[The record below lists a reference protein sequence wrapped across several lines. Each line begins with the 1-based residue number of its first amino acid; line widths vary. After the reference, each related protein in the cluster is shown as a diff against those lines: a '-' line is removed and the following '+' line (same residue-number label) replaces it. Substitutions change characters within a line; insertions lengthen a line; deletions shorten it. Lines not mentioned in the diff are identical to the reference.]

1 MPPVSQGM
9 VVQVPVSLSGHTLSA
24 LSLLISVPSLIAS
37 ARCRSRDGLSLG
49 TTFMPS
55 SSSSASSAS
64 PNPTMFKSRRRFLK
78 LFGNACT
85 TCGARRCLGAECQ
98 RVCEDPQCSS
108 PWANSLCL
116 LFIYYFILLYYYNF
130 LGLGGGAVRC
140 CNCNVFWVWGDLV
153 DRMASYSVLDHVD
166 FFLLDVQGF
175 RHVMLDNSYSQ
186 ALCNLKQS
194 EPHSLYPC
202 FPDLQSARRIRFERE
217 RGVALGGGHLG
228 RV

>member
-1 MPPVSQGM
+1 MELKLENCSVNLCNECVSRVCVCVCARACGVLEKTTNPNMPPVSQGM

-55 SSSSASSAS
+55 SSSSSSSSSAS

-85 TCGARRCLGAECQ
+85 TCGARSCLGAEFR

-108 PWANSLCL
+108 P
-116 LFIYYFILLYYYNF
+116 
-130 LGLGGGAVRC
+130 
-140 CNCNVFWVWGDLV
+140 
-153 DRMASYSVLDHVD
+153 
-166 FFLLDVQGF
+166 
-175 RHVMLDNSYSQ
+175 
-186 ALCNLKQS
+186 
-194 EPHSLYPC
+194 
-202 FPDLQSARRIRFERE
+202 
-217 RGVALGGGHLG
+217 
-228 RV
+228 

>member
-1 MPPVSQGM
+1 MELKLENCSVNLCNQCVSRVCVCACARACGVLKKKTTTNPNMPPVSQGM

-55 SSSSASSAS
+55 SSSSSSAS

-85 TCGARRCLGAECQ
+85 TCGARSCLGAEFQ

-108 PWANSLCL
+108 P
-116 LFIYYFILLYYYNF
+116 
-130 LGLGGGAVRC
+130 
-140 CNCNVFWVWGDLV
+140 
-153 DRMASYSVLDHVD
+153 
-166 FFLLDVQGF
+166 
-175 RHVMLDNSYSQ
+175 
-186 ALCNLKQS
+186 
-194 EPHSLYPC
+194 
-202 FPDLQSARRIRFERE
+202 
-217 RGVALGGGHLG
+217 
-228 RV
+228 